1 MHIASA
7 TLAMVLG
14 LMVLVRAKGTRS
26 HRRLGFVYV
35 LSMALL
41 NISAFGMYRLFG
53 TFGAFHVAALVS
65 ASTVVAG
72 ILAILKRP
80 RTQRQV
86 ELHLVFMYWSV
97 IGLYAAFFSELMVRV
112 RINAA
117 FMILV
122 SCATGATILLV
133 RCSNASW
140 LPNGP
145 LKWRTS
151 SPLTN
156 RGIGNRE
163 RASLPSSWFVDRYG
177 RYRG

>member
-1 MHIASA
+1 MVEFRSYTLLSWMHIASA

-122 SCATGATILLV
+122 SCATGATILIGALFQRKLV
-133 RCSNASW
+133 A
-140 LPNGP
+140 
-145 LKWRTS
+145 KWSAEVAHMIPADQSRH
-151 SPLTN
+151 
-156 RGIGNRE
+156 RE
-163 RASLPSSWFVDRYG
+163 
-177 RYRG
+177 